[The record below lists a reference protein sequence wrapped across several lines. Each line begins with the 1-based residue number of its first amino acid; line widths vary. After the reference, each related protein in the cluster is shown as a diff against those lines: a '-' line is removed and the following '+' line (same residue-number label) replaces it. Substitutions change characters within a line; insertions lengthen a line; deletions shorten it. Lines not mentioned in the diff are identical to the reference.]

1 MKTFQEI
8 KKILE
13 EKKEF
18 LKTNFKIKE
27 IGIFGSCV
35 YNEQEE
41 SSDVDILVDYCD
53 DNISLFD
60 VLELKFYLEE
70 LLGKP
75 VDIVTKE
82 ALKPVIGKYI
92 LNEVI
97 YI

>member
-18 LKTNFKIKE
+18 LKTNFKIKK
-27 IGIFGSCV
+27 IGVFGSYI
-35 YNEQEE
+35 YNEQDEN
-41 SSDVDILVDYCD
+41 SDVDILVDYSD
-53 DNISLFD
+53 ANISLFD
-60 VLELKFYLEE
+60 VLDLKFYLEE

-92 LNEVI
+92 LNEVV